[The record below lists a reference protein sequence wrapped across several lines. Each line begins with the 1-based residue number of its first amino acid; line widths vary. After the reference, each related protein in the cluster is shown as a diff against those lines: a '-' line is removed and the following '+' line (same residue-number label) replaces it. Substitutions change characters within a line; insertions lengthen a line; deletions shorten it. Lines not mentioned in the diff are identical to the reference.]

1 MLKKYKILILAIIL
15 TAGGITLVLSIWL
28 YGNYQNR
35 KIYFLGAADHVLFDV
50 IQDFYQENEVDLVKQ
65 NQIQRFDRVE
75 RVVTAIEDRYPE
87 VNRDTI
93 KKIVETKGYNPDS
106 ILDEM
111 AISKRGK
118 FAGGKISRHLISTM
132 AIRNINWD
140 QNTVDSLSRRLA
152 STLKDRNQYSPFEL
166 HIVEL
171 KGVDSM
177 NRDELYQSRFK
188 QFKTRPILI
197 DPSEDKYLE
206 IDFIDPRTFLL
217 YSISWQLTTSV
228 LLVIALIGTF
238 FYLLTTIRKQNQLAM
253 LRRSFVNNMTH
264 ELKTPVSTVMAAV
277 ESIQRY
283 GAKDD
288 KERMNRYLN
297 ISKHELEHLSDMIE
311 RVLQVDVAETNGVT
325 LSKTSFNLAVL
336 IEECVENTRLFAKK
350 VVRINFQNSAQ
361 SSLIHADH
369 AHLKNVL
376 TNLFDNAVKYSSE
389 EVEIDVHL
397 EEMHNQFILQIRDNG
412 HGIPKAYQKSVF
424 DLFFRVPSGDIHDVK
439 GFGLGLA
446 YVKQIID
453 QHGGSIQLESELS
466 IGSNFVIRLPK

>member
-35 KIYFLGAADHVLFDV
+35 KMYFLGAADHVLFDV

-65 NQIQRFDRVE
+65 NQLQRFDRVE
-75 RVVTAIEDRYPE
+75 RVVAAIENRYPD

-93 KKIVETKGYNPDS
+93 KKIVETNGHNHDS

-118 FAGGKISRHLISTM
+118 FSGGKISRHLISTM

-140 QNTVDSLSRRLA
+140 QTTVDSLSRRLE
-152 STLKDRNQYSPFEL
+152 STLRDRNQYSPFEL
-166 HIVEL
+166 HIVKL
-171 KGVDSM
+171 VGVDSM
-177 NRDELYQSRFK
+177 NRDEVYQSRFK

-206 IDFIDPRTFLL
+206 IDFIDPRSFLL
-217 YSISWQLTTSV
+217 YSIGWQLTTSV
-228 LLVIALIGTF
+228 LLVLALIGTF
-238 FYLLTTIRKQNQLAM
+238 FYLLSTIRKQNQLAM

-288 KERMNRYLN
+288 KERMDRYLN

-311 RVLQVDVAETNGVT
+311 RVLQVDIAETNGVT
-325 LSKTSFNLAVL
+325 LNKTSFNLAVL
-336 IEECVENTRLFAKK
+336 IDECVENTRLFAKK
-350 VVRINFQNSAQ
+350 VIRINFQNSTQ
-361 SSLIHADH
+361 SSIIQADH
-369 AHLKNVL
+369 AHIKNVL

-397 EEMHNQFILQIRDNG
+397 EEINNQFLLQIRDNG

-424 DLFFRVPSGDIHDVK
+424 ELFFRVPSGDIHDVK

-453 QHGGSIQLESELS
+453 QHGGSIQLDSELS

>member
-206 IDFIDPRTFLL
+206 IDFIDPRSFLL
-217 YSISWQLTTSV
+217 YSIGWQLTTSV

-350 VVRINFQNSAQ
+350 VVLINFQNSAQ

-453 QHGGSIQLESELS
+453 QHEGSIQLVSELS